1 MNKFEIFKEL
11 IKFLMMNKKYW
22 LIPIIIV
29 LVLLGLLVLVAES
42 SVLSPFV
49 YSLF

>member
-1 MNKFEIFKEL
+1 MNKLEIFKEL

-29 LVLLGLLVLVAES
+29 LVLLGLLILVAES

>member
-1 MNKFEIFKEL
+1 MNKSGIFLEFL
-11 IKFLMMNKKYW
+11 KFLMHQKKYW

-29 LVLLGLLVLVAES
+29 LVLLGALLVFTEN
-42 SVLSPFV
+42 SVVSPFV

>member
-1 MNKFEIFKEL
+1 MTKFEIFKEL
-11 IKFLMMNKKYW
+11 LAFLMNNKKYW
-22 LIPIIIV
+22 LIPIIIL
-29 LVLLGLLVLVAES
+29 LVLLGLLVLVSEN

>member
-1 MNKFEIFKEL
+1 MSKFATFKSF
-11 IKFLMMNKKYW
+11 IRFLMTQKKYW

-29 LVLLGLLVLVAES
+29 LVIFGALVLFTEN
-42 SVLSPFV
+42 SVLAPFV

>member
-1 MNKFEIFKEL
+1 MKKTGIFLELLKF
-11 IKFLMMNKKYW
+11 MMQQKKYW
-22 LIPIIIV
+22 LIPVIIV
-29 LVLLGLLVLVAES
+29 LVVLGILVSFSAG

>member
-1 MNKFEIFKEL
+1 MNKLEIFKEL

-29 LVLLGLLVLVAES
+29 LVLLGLLVLIAEN

>member
-11 IKFLMMNKKYW
+11 VKFLMMNKKYW